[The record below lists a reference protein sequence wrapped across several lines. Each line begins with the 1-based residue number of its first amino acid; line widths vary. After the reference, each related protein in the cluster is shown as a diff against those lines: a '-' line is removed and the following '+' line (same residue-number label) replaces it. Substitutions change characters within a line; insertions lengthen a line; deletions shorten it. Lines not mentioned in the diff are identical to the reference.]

1 MFFYSEYGKMFLECK
16 YMSLFKKKRK
26 VEEINISLEETDNA
40 IEEKVEVK
48 AKALLPSLPEEAI
61 AIVNK
66 KYSSL
71 LKVYNNLLYNF
82 YLCKF
87 FSLAVYKNIDEF
99 SQFASLEHQIN
110 NTKELFESVKT
121 RITKLNEDKDYVDSY
136 INDLYD
142 DINHVNENCLGL
154 VSRID
159 EERRNKF
166 NLLKISSLAVILNKS
181 GEELEKMDK
190 RFTLFV
196 NSFKSIEE
204 ASDFIFVNSGEL
216 VTNLVNSLVRC
227 VASTNRDDFKNKY
240 NLYYFLKSDVIIWL
254 SLADWVEIY
263 NKVRHA
269 TTVLRNVD
277 IANYI
282 DFSGYLEE
290 FEIRYLVLM
299 INEEKKNLIKGG
311 KDEKIN

>member
-1 MFFYSEYGKMFLECK
+1 
-16 YMSLFKKKRK
+16 MSLFKKKRR
-26 VEEINISLEETDNA
+26 VEEININIANSEEDKDNI
-40 IEEKVEVK
+40 IEEEKEVVIEK
-48 AKALLPSLPEEAI
+48 MLPEEAI
-61 AIVNK
+61 ALANK
-66 KYSSL
+66 KYNSL
-71 LKVYNNLLYNF
+71 LKAYNNLLYNF

-87 FSLAVYKNIDEF
+87 FSLAVYKDSEELNEF
-99 SQFASLEHQIN
+99 ARLEHQVII
-110 NTKELFESVKT
+110 TKDLFENVKD
-121 RITKLNEDKDYVDSY
+121 RLNKLNEDKDYVDDY
-136 INDLYD
+136 IDEIYK
-142 DINHVNENCLGL
+142 DIDHVNENSLGL
-154 VSRID
+154 ISRID
-159 EERRNKF
+159 DERRNKF

-190 RFTLFV
+190 RFSLFV

-204 ASDFIFVNSGEL
+204 ASDYIFTNSGEM

-227 VASTNRDDFKNKY
+227 VESTNREDFKNKY
-240 NLYYFLKSDVIIWL
+240 NTYYFLKSDVILWL

-311 KDEKIN
+311 KDEKNN

>member
-1 MFFYSEYGKMFLECK
+1 MFFYSGYGKMILECK
-16 YMSLFKKKRK
+16 HMSLFKKKRK
-26 VEEINISLEETDNA
+26 VEEININIAESDEDSDSA
-40 IEEKVEVK
+40 SIEEKKENNIPV
-48 AKALLPSLPEEAI
+48 LPEVAI
-61 AIVNK
+61 DLANK
-66 KYSSL
+66 KYSNL

-87 FSLAVYKNIDEF
+87 FSLAVYKDSEEF
-99 SQFASLEHQIN
+99 SEFARLEHQVII
-110 NTKELFESVKT
+110 TKDLFESVKN
-121 RITKLNEDKDYVDSY
+121 RIAKLNEDKDYVDEY
-136 INDLYD
+136 INEIYK
-142 DINHVNENCLGL
+142 DIDHVNENSLGL
-154 VSRID
+154 ISRID
-159 EERRNKF
+159 DERRNKF

-190 RFTLFV
+190 RFSLFV

-204 ASDFIFVNSGEL
+204 ASDYIFTNSGEL

-227 VASTNRDDFKNKY
+227 VESTNREDFKNKY
-240 NLYYFLKSDVIIWL
+240 NTYYFLKSDVILWM

-263 NKVRHA
+263 NKVRHS

-282 DFSGYLEE
+282 DFTSYLEE

-311 KDEKIN
+311 KE

>member
-1 MFFYSEYGKMFLECK
+1 
-16 YMSLFKKKRK
+16 MSLFKKKRK
-26 VEEINISLEETDNA
+26 VEEININIADPEEDSDNI
-40 IEEKVEVK
+40 IEKKEESSEKM
-48 AKALLPSLPEEAI
+48 LPEEAI
-61 AIVNK
+61 ALANK

-87 FSLAVYKNIDEF
+87 FSLAVYKDSEELNEF
-99 SQFASLEHQIN
+99 ARLEHQVII
-110 NTKELFESVKT
+110 TKDLFEGVKE
-121 RITKLNEDKDYVDSY
+121 RLNKLNEDKDYVDEY
-136 INDLYD
+136 INEIYK
-142 DINHVNENCLGL
+142 DIDHVNENSLGL
-154 VSRID
+154 ISRID
-159 EERRNKF
+159 DERRNKF
-166 NLLKISSLAVILNKS
+166 NLLKISSLAVILNKT

-190 RFTLFV
+190 RFSLFV

-204 ASDFIFVNSGEL
+204 ASDYIFTNSGEL

-227 VASTNRDDFKNKY
+227 VESTNRDDFKNKY
-240 NLYYFLKSDVIIWL
+240 NTYYFLKSDVILWL
-254 SLADWVEIY
+254 SLSDWVEIY

-282 DFSGYLEE
+282 DFTGYLEE

-299 INEEKKNLIKGG
+299 INEEKKNHIKGG
-311 KDEKIN
+311 QDEKIN